1 MFASILSAVLLAQSA
16 VLIKAHRLIDPR
28 SGNVISPAAVR
39 IEGDK
44 IKEVGPGASAAG
56 ATIVDLG
63 SATLMPGMID
73 SHTHLLLDVIIPAQA
88 EMPRYTAFQPGLLLA
103 VAAKSPA
110 ERVLLGA
117 QLAREDLESGFTTV
131 RNLGHSG
138 IDGNGV
144 TDEQLQSMRK
154 KGIFLGLTPT
164 VYDGFFAQL
173 FESEI
178 VLTGELKSRMADLPQ
193 RRLPMD
199 REFVRRISRSGV
211 RFAVGSDMCWFYPG
225 RTRGESSAR
234 VLAGLWHA
242 GMPSLDVIRGVTT
255 SAAEMLGWQDRIGA
269 VEPGK
274 LADLV
279 AVAGDPLADV
289 GELSRVRFG
298 MKGGKVIRNDFANH

>member
-117 QLAREDLESGFTTV
+117 QLAREDLESA
-131 RNLGHSG
+131 L
-138 IDGNGV
+138 
-144 TDEQLQSMRK
+144 L
-154 KGIFLGLTPT
+154 
-164 VYDGFFAQL
+164 
-173 FESEI
+173 
-178 VLTGELKSRMADLPQ
+178 
-193 RRLPMD
+193 
-199 REFVRRISRSGV
+199 
-211 RFAVGSDMCWFYPG
+211 
-225 RTRGESSAR
+225 
-234 VLAGLWHA
+234 
-242 GMPSLDVIRGVTT
+242 
-255 SAAEMLGWQDRIGA
+255 
-269 VEPGK
+269 
-274 LADLV
+274 
-279 AVAGDPLADV
+279 
-289 GELSRVRFG
+289 ELSRRHRRFG
-298 MKGGKVIRNDFANH
+298 GLPAPNGRTVIPADVI